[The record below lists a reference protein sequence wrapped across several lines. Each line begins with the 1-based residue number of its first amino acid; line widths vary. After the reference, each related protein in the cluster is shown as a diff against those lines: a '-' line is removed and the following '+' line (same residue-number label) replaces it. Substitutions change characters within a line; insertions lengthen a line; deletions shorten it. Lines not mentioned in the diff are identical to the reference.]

1 MVWIFEKNRLD
12 FGFLVG
18 TENQGVPW
26 DVNTWNAKILIP
38 SNHLREIFD
47 IFDIPFDNCFDIR
60 CQRVVNK
67 DVKDCPC
74 CQQKSFDILR
84 CQSIP
89 VLRKLLISQ
98 CITFYLS
105 ELKWVQVCT
114 LSYQVFL
121 STRKNH
127 LFSGK
132 VKIKA
137 NFHAKMEQKT
147 VREAFKKSSQFQDIV
162 QNWEVGSE
170 KITNFLFKI
179 QFVHFSI
186 GEGGFVVMS
195 KLFSHN
201 IVRHI

>member
-1 MVWIFEKNRLD
+1 MIIMIFIHYSKS
-12 FGFLVG
+12 
-18 TENQGVPW
+18 GVPW

-89 VLRKLLISQ
+89 ILRKLLISQ

-105 ELKWVQVCT
+105 EVKWLQVCT
-114 LSYQVFL
+114 LSYYVFI
-121 STRKNH
+121 STRKIN
-127 LFSGK
+127 LFSVKRKLKPIFTPKWSKKQLGK
-132 VKIKA
+132 PLKKAPNFRTLSKIG
-137 NFHAKMEQKT
+137 
-147 VREAFKKSSQFQDIV
+147 RWGLRKSQTFYSKFSLYISQQGRAVLLSCPNCSVTI
-162 QNWEVGSE
+162 
-170 KITNFLFKI
+170 L
-179 QFVHFSI
+179 
-186 GEGGFVVMS
+186 
-195 KLFSHN
+195 
-201 IVRHI
+201 